1 MPSFL
6 KQTSDEVEIQG
17 GEGKSDYRRLNS
29 YPFKVLPVCVGV
41 LRAFLAFCVVCL
53 VLPCLS
59 FALWHAMQTFPGKL
73 PGAGKSDY
81 RRPNS
86 YPSKVLPVCLPCVR
100 FCLVFLVYFVLPF
113 FSGC

>member
-53 VLPCLS
+53 VLPCL
-59 FALWHAMQTFPGKL
+59 
-73 PGAGKSDY
+73 
-81 RRPNS
+81 
-86 YPSKVLPVCLPCVR
+86 
-100 FCLVFLVYFVLPF
+100 
-113 FSGC
+113 